1 MEDSSGGVSRAH
13 AALFNSSSATFLVDL
28 DSAHGTWLDED
39 GRLDTVPQLGRRLPS
54 DEPTKLLEGQSFR
67 LGTSRYVFRVV
78 GVEPVTIERWM
89 PPPWSEAPPSKAA
102 ILEIRFENSN
112 PYLQVEFFI
121 FERSLTQPILQ
132 PICHSA
138 GFSCISPGFLL
149 LCFVLLF
156 FCCFVLYF
164 VCSFVS
170 AAPGGGGR

>member
-1 MEDSSGGVSRAH
+1 MFPMSQC
-13 AALFNSSSATFLVDL
+13 LNLLTP
-28 DSAHGTWLDED
+28 
-39 GRLDTVPQLGRRLPS
+39 RLDTVPQLGRRLPS